1 MRVFAGA
8 YTWSAKMKT
17 MICGNYDFRFAGT
30 VIVCRV
36 SVKWGCGVI
45 VAHVSLCPMKLA
57 HACVHDCVWNVEL
70 LDNTQLS
77 VALWSCVP
85 WQWENSDC
93 DSATDLVRTAVAAGP
108 GVDVDIRRKPRHR
121 SSKLPLERLGGNS
134 QKSEL
139 HVWVPGVWFAGD
151 KPHSLRWMRPANGC
165 QTRTQ

>member
-57 HACVHDCVWNVEL
+57 HACVYDCV
-70 LDNTQLS
+70 
-77 VALWSCVP
+77 
-85 WQWENSDC
+85 
-93 DSATDLVRTAVAAGP
+93 
-108 GVDVDIRRKPRHR
+108 
-121 SSKLPLERLGGNS
+121 
-134 QKSEL
+134 
-139 HVWVPGVWFAGD
+139 
-151 KPHSLRWMRPANGC
+151 
-165 QTRTQ
+165 